1 MNKLLKSIIIAGLVT
16 ASYAKTTTPATM
28 VSTDGLINAQRVG
41 NINIST
47 ISPSDGIWSK
57 AKTTTIIL
65 YPQQTIKLND
75 AKANKLNAA
84 NLAKKVKVS
93 AIYSSNAV
101 AFKLVWSDPTQDK
114 LSGIKS
120 DMYGDGF
127 AMQVP
132 VSFNDP
138 KKLPYIGMGSDG
150 RPVVVSLTKAVT
162 THYEPNGNGNVENQ
176 LGTSN
181 MNLFGDELKQ
191 QKAKIASLGNSQYVK
206 SFVSEGFRS
215 MTEIKDGSAKVG
227 MKMSYDSKTKQWTGV
242 VAKSLNDG
250 TLHLGGHGAL
260 PISFAIWDGGKMNRG
275 GIKNI
280 SSWVAVKLQG
290 KSGDDALVKELTT
303 PPSGNAIA
311 GKAQVEAMCA
321 ACHTLSDTKKAA
333 NAYMAPNLK
342 DIGGYSTNAY
352 LAESIKDPNA
362 VVVPGYNKN
371 AHKSMIWYNADPKT
385 GKRTTTMPPMMTD
398 DKMINDAVAYLKT
411 LKAGVE
417 K

>member
-1 MNKLLKSIIIAGLVT
+1 MNKLLKSIIIAGLTT
-16 ASYAKTTTPATM
+16 ASFAKPAPVTN
-28 VSTDGLINAQRVG
+28 SIGAINAKRVG

-47 ISPSDGIWSK
+47 ISPSDGIWKS
-57 AKTTTIIL
+57 AGATTVIL

-84 NLAKKVKVS
+84 NLAKKVQVS
-93 AIYSSNAV
+93 AVYSSNAV
-101 AFKLVWSDPTQDK
+101 AFRLVWSDPTQDT

-120 DMYGDGF
+120 DVYGDGF
-127 AMQVP
+127 AIQLP

-150 RPVVVSLTKAVT
+150 RPVVVSLMKAVT
-162 THYEPNGNGNVENQ
+162 THYEPNGKGDVANQ
-176 LGTSN
+176 INTSN
-181 MNLFGDELKQ
+181 MNFFGDELKQ
-191 QKAKIASLGNSQYVK
+191 QKAKIASLGDLQYVK
-206 SFVSEGFRS
+206 SFISEGFRS

-227 MKMSYDSKTKQWTGV
+227 MKMSYNSKTKQWTGV

-250 TLHLGGHGAL
+250 TINLSSHGAIPVSL
-260 PISFAIWDGGKMNRG
+260 AIWDGGKMNRG

-280 SSWVAVKLQG
+280 SSWTAVKLQG
-290 KSGDDALVKELTT
+290 KSGDDALVKELTAT
-303 PPSGNAIA
+303 PTGNAVT
-311 GKAQVEAMCA
+311 GKAQAEAMCT

-371 AHKSMIWYNADPKT
+371 AHKSMIWYNVDPKT
-385 GKRTTTMPPMMTD
+385 GKRTSAMPPMMTD
-398 DKMINDAVAYLKT
+398 DKMINDVVAYLKT
-411 LKAGVE
+411 LKTGVE

>member
-1 MNKLLKSIIIAGLVT
+1 MNKILKSIIIVGLTT
-16 ASYAKTTTPATM
+16 ASFAKPAP
-28 VSTDGLINAQRVG
+28 VVNSAGAINAKRVG

-47 ISPSDGIWSK
+47 ISPNDGVWK
-57 AKTTTIIL
+57 GAGTITVIL

-84 NLAKKVKVS
+84 NLAKKVQVS

-101 AFKLVWSDPTQDK
+101 AFKLVWSDPTQDT

-120 DMYGDGF
+120 DVYGDGF
-127 AMQVP
+127 AMQLP
-132 VSFNDP
+132 VAFSDP

-150 RPVVVSLTKAVT
+150 RPVVVSLMKAIT
-162 THYEPNGNGNVENQ
+162 AHYEPNGKGDIEHQ
-176 LGTSN
+176 LNPSN
-181 MNLFGDELKQ
+181 TVLFGDELKAY
-191 QKAKIASLGNSQYVK
+191 KAKIASTGNMPYVK
-206 SFVSEGFRS
+206 SFISEGFRS
-215 MTEIKDGSAKVG
+215 MTEVKDGSAKLG
-227 MKMSYDSKTKQWTGV
+227 MKMSYNPKTKQWTGV

-250 TLHLGGHGAL
+250 TVRLGGHGAL
-260 PISFAIWDGGKMNRG
+260 PVSFGIWDGGKMNRG
-275 GIKNI
+275 GVKNI
-280 SSWVAVKLQG
+280 SSWTAVKLQG
-290 KSGDDALVKELTT
+290 KGGDDALVRELTSAPT
-303 PPSGNAIA
+303 GNVAA
-311 GKAQVEAMCA
+311 GKTQVEAMCA
-321 ACHTLSDTKKAA
+321 SCHTLSDAKKAS

-371 AHKSMIWYNADPKT
+371 AHKSMIWYNVDPKT

-411 LKAGVE
+411 LKVGVE